1 MSHILPAFLEIKM
14 SFAPG
19 TCFSG
24 FMEVNVMIFNEEELS
39 GHTMR

>member
-1 MSHILPAFLEIKM
+1 MSHILPACLEIKM

-24 FMEVNVMIFNEEELS
+24 FIEVNVMIFNEEELS